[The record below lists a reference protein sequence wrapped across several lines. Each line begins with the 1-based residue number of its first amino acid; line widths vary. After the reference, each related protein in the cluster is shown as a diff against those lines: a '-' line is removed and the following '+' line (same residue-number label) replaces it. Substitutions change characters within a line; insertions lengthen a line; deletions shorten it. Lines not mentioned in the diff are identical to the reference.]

1 MLTGD
6 IVDHICQITGY
17 QTNKKRVFEIKNNIN
32 IGRTEAQNTNLRKI
46 RKTVP
51 KGPIRANEILL
62 QTGRNNWLN
71 ITLMDELNYSLKKNN
86 SWMQHD

>member
-6 IVDHICQITGY
+6 IVDHICLNTGY
-17 QTNKKRVFEIKNNIN
+17 QPNKKRVYEIKNNNN
-32 IGRTEAQNTNLRKI
+32 IGRTAALNTNLRKI

>member
-6 IVDHICQITGY
+6 IADHICQIKGY
-17 QTNKKRVFEIKNNIN
+17 QPNKKKIFEIKNNIN
-32 IGRTEAQNTNLRKI
+32 IGRTEAQNTNPRKI
-46 RKTVP
+46 RETVP

-71 ITLMDELNYSLKKNN
+71 ITLMDELNYNLKKNN
-86 SWMQHD
+86 SSMQHD